1 MDVLRRACRIPLI
14 PWLLAAVTAVEGTV
28 RASAGADGASN
39 VAVKAAFL
47 YNFAKF
53 TQWPAFPANA
63 SLVLGVLGDEEVGAA
78 LAETIR
84 GQLIDGHGLEVRR
97 LGGETS
103 ARSCHVLFVAGS
115 EVRRVSSMLDEVR
128 TLPILTVSDGA
139 GFAQTSGMIE
149 LFVEGGHM
157 RFAVNVDSVE
167 RAQLHLSSRLLG
179 LAKIVRS
186 AHAQ

>member
-1 MDVLRRACRIPLI
+1 MNVLRGVCRTPLI
-14 PWLLAAVTAVEGTV
+14 AGLLTAFTAVAGTV
-28 RASAGADGASN
+28 RANGGADVASD
-39 VAVKAAFL
+39 VEVKAAFL

-53 TQWPAFPANA
+53 TQWPAFPADA
-63 SLVLGVLGDEEVGAA
+63 SLVLGVLGDDAVGAA
-78 LAETIR
+78 LTETIR

-115 EVRRVSSMLDEVR
+115 EVRRVSSMLDQVR